1 MPRLVGR
8 LLCTRAP
15 ARGWLSSLP
24 LHRHERHG
32 NAVPLQQRLSLQA
45 MLKPIGDKAGSQ
57 PLPGA
62 RDKEWL
68 SHLDD
73 VILRAT
79 GYHPSMAQEFKSG
92 TVAIVG
98 RPNAGKSTLV
108 NRIVGQKV
116 AIVTSRPQT
125 TRNRIQGIVNRDNAQ
140 IVLIDTPG
148 LHRPESALGRQMM
161 GEVEA
166 AIEAVDIVALLLD
179 ASENFGQ
186 GDRRAVDR
194 LLRVESKRFLLLNKI
209 DRLPRA
215 ELLPMIEKLSKMGK
229 FDEIIPISALKG
241 DGVDRLLQ
249 KIIEVLPEGAPQFPI
264 DQYTD
269 QPERFLAAEIVREKA
284 MESTTQEV
292 PHAVAVICDA
302 FDETEKLIRIRATI
316 YVDREGQKG
325 ILIGKGGGA
334 LKKIGT
340 SARKELETILGTK
353 IFLELYVKVL
363 KNWRENPQIVR
374 QLDWHWQLEQMAG
387 ET

>member
-1 MPRLVGR
+1 M
-8 LLCTRAP
+8 
-15 ARGWLSSLP
+15 AR
-24 LHRHERHG
+24 
-32 NAVPLQQRLSLQA
+32 
-45 MLKPIGDKAGSQ
+45 
-57 PLPGA
+57 
-62 RDKEWL
+62 
-68 SHLDD
+68 
-73 VILRAT
+73 
-79 GYHPSMAQEFKSG
+79 EFKSG
-92 TVAIVG
+92 FVAIVG

-108 NRIVGQKV
+108 NRLVGEKV
-116 AIVTSRPQT
+116 AIVTSKPQT
-125 TRNRIQGIVNRDNAQ
+125 TRNRIQGIVNRENAQ

-179 ASENFGQ
+179 ASEDFGQ
-186 GDRRAVDR
+186 GDRRAVER
-194 LLRVESKRFLLLNKI
+194 LQRVEGTRFLLLNKI

-241 DGVDRLLQ
+241 EGVERLLE
-249 KIIEVLPEGAPQFPI
+249 KLIEYLPVGTPQFPI

-284 MESTTQEV
+284 MEATTQEV

-302 FDETEKLIRIRATI
+302 FEETEKLIRIRATI

-325 ILIGKGGGA
+325 ILIGSGGGT

-363 KNWRENPQIVR
+363 KDWRENPQIVR
-374 QLDWHWQLEQMAG
+374 QLDWHWQLDQMAG
-387 ET
+387 E